1 MPGLQPGQATRAGRA
16 EYHLQSY
23 NDLSAEHPVR
33 QATIGPGFLS
43 DIDEYNPATIGP
55 PTSLVGG
62 RLVAAQAQSL
72 LKLYV
77 WDNLMCYL
85 LMPVPLQAAVA
96 ARPCTG
102 YKSTTLNLVV
112 I

>member
-1 MPGLQPGQATRAGRA
+1 MTGLQPGQATRAGRA

-33 QATIGPGFLS
+33 Q
-43 DIDEYNPATIGP
+43 ATIGP